1 MTELTITRQQ
11 LADLDAKLRELDRQ
25 LDESQRLLL
34 VHAFAQAQEANGADD
49 PEDDPE
55 VAGFGGPGRTMYE
68 GVTVDRG
75 VTVSQSFANWL
86 DGAQSARDRTRLH
99 PVDLTILDR

>member
-34 VHAFAQAQEANGADD
+34 LHAFAQARQAIV
-49 PEDDPE
+49 EDQPE
-55 VAGFGGPGRTMYE
+55 VTGFGVPGRTMYE

-75 VTVSQSFANWL
+75 VTVSQSFANWVA
-86 DGAQSARDRTRLH
+86 GAQSASGGTHRH
-99 PVDLTILDR
+99 FVDLTILDR